1 MTASG
6 RITQHIQW
14 SSEFYDD
21 ELGLSCYNYR
31 YYNPV
36 LGKWI
41 NRDFIDNNEALKNL
55 YMYCF
60 NNVFKKDLLGL
71 YPEDASSALFLFYMA
86 NPVPGKLIDGPKP
99 EIERFEGAIY
109 DIETLL
115 PGIAAEIFGLI
126 VNKHEIPKNVQDQI
140 DEEVKLKIKIEVTQN
155 KKNQGESKDVY
166 RTHRGYDFY
175 DVLFALGGGTVYTES
190 EYSYSWCGLPSGRN
204 ISYDWHAKMNIY
216 YADIFI
222 EPFYTKIRGYGIGIQ
237 KMESG
242 NPFAYFHN
250 WTDTDAI
257 PLKNRGFV
265 DV

>member
-1 MTASG
+1 M
-6 RITQHIQW
+6 R
-14 SSEFYDD
+14 
-21 ELGLSCYNYR
+21 L
-31 YYNPV
+31 
-36 LGKWI
+36 
-41 NRDFIDNNEALKNL
+41 
-55 YMYCF
+55 
-60 NNVFKKDLLGL
+60 
-71 YPEDASSALFLFYMA
+71 
-86 NPVPGKLIDGPKP
+86 
-99 EIERFEGAIY
+99 
-109 DIETLL
+109 
-115 PGIAAEIFGLI
+115 
-126 VNKHEIPKNVQDQI
+126 
-140 DEEVKLKIKIEVTQN
+140 LKI

-216 YADIFI
+216 NADIFI
-222 EPFYTKIRGYGIGIQ
+222 EPFYTKIFGYGIGIQ